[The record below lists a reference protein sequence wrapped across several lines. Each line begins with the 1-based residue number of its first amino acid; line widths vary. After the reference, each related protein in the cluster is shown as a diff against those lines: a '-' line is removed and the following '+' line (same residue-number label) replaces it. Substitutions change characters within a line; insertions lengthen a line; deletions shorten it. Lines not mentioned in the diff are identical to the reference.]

1 MIYIVHIKYY
11 IYIVHI
17 KYDIY
22 LIYIFVYNSFQ
33 VLITCVALQILRI
46 LSLYF
51 TTNLCNRGHSF
62 NFIDEDTQV

>member
-22 LIYIFVYNSFQ
+22 IIYIFVYNSFQ

-46 LSLYF
+46 LSYTSQRICVTEGILSI
-51 TTNLCNRGHSF
+51 L
-62 NFIDEDTQV
+62 